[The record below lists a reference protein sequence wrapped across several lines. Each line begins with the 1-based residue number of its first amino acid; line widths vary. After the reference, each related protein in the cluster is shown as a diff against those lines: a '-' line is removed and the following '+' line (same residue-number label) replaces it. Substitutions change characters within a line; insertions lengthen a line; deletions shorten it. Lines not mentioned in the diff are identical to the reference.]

1 MAPWRER
8 KCYPSRVA
16 ALSLI
21 KLISIGANRTATCES
36 SRRDWNLRKPGL
48 ELGLGLLRRLIA
60 VALRLNAPPVID
72 VGAEVLSPMSCITR
86 WASLTRIGTENAL
99 ACAIIDGTVAVAHQA
114 QDFE

>member
-1 MAPWRER
+1 M
-8 KCYPSRVA
+8 RVLA
-16 ALSLI
+16 Q
-21 KLISIGANRTATCES
+21 
-36 SRRDWNLRKPGL
+36 GL
-48 ELGLGLLRRLIA
+48 ESQEARTRTRTRTRIA

-99 ACAIIDGTVAVAHQA
+99 ACAIIDGTVAVAYQA